1 MRCGI
6 VALLFLSVANLQGL
20 TDNREAQQIVFM
32 LMLVSLFSLLVRN
45 IWVTLFILWT
55 VFLYS
60 FFKFASGSIYLSN
73 IFLGSVLYYLT
84 KASFKKEH
92 AGFFINGF
100 LWFVFL
106 NIAYCSVQVLG
117 YDFMFSKIL
126 YNEGFVSYGKNLTP
140 NGFMGS
146 QAIMATL
153 TAFAVPLLAT
163 RGSAWAWAGAAGL
176 LVLLVLFKTSLCFL
190 AGAGGLLFVL
200 YYKLPRKI
208 WIGLVLIAALSGLG
222 YVQKIDKIG
231 TERFVQWQRV
241 LSDWKVHPITGWGL
255 DSFAN
260 ETPTKDFRYAQ
271 TIDDY
276 SYHKE
281 PDGKEYTDI
290 KWIKWWDNPHNLY
303 ISLLY
308 EFGLVGLIL
317 FAGYMRQNF
326 MRFKVAI
333 KNSNTVG
340 LMGFILVVLGV
351 SAGHFPLFLARTA
364 VLIIPAFA
372 IYENLTE
379 E

>member
-6 VALLFLSVANLQGL
+6 VGLLFLSVANLQGL

-32 LMLVSLFSLLVRN
+32 LTLVSLFSLLVKN

-84 KASFKKEH
+84 KAGFKREH
-92 AGFFINGF
+92 VDFFINGF
-100 LWFVFL
+100 LWFMFL
-106 NIAYCSVQVLG
+106 NIAYCSAQVLG
-117 YDFMFSKIL
+117 FDFMFSKIL
-126 YNEGFVSYGKNLTP
+126 YNEGFVSYGKNITP

-146 QAIMATL
+146 QSIMATL

-163 RGSAWAWAGAAGL
+163 RGTAWAWIGSAGL
-176 LVLLVLFKTSLCFL
+176 LSLLVLFKTSLCFL
-190 AGAGGLLFVL
+190 AGVGGLLFVF

-208 WIGLVLIAALSGLG
+208 WLGLVLLSVLTGLG
-222 YVQKIDKIG
+222 YMQRIDKLG
-231 TERFVQWQRV
+231 TERFVQWHKV

-271 TIDDY
+271 DIDEY
-276 SYHKE
+276 PYHKE
-281 PDGKEYTDI
+281 PDGTEYENI

-308 EFGLVGLIL
+308 EFGAIGLFL
-317 FAGYMRQNF
+317 FSGYMRQNF
-326 MRFKVAI
+326 MRFKVSI
-333 KNSNTVG
+333 KDKNTVG
-340 LMGFILVVLGV
+340 LMGFILVFLGV
-351 SAGHFPLFLARTA
+351 SAGHFPIFLARTA
-364 VLIIPAFA
+364 ILIIPVFA
-372 IYENLTE
+372 LYENMTE